1 VLEYLGMANVIELVR
16 PETAFDPETVA
27 VLAAAFNEAWDRLR
41 ASGSECA
48 RPAYARAMWPVV
60 SSKWRSTALVSVRED
75 IESDESVVIQEW
87 RPDSGGAAADV
98 DDGKSCP
105 L

>member
-1 VLEYLGMANVIELVR
+1 MTRKKRHNAMEIESKLEQADILSSEGRTQSEIAK
-16 PETAFDPETVA
+16 A
-27 VLAAAFNEAWDRLR
+27 V
-41 ASGSECA
+41 
-48 RPAYARAMWPVV
+48 
-60 SSKWRSTALVSVRED
+60 VSVRED

-98 DDGKSCP
+98 DDRKSCP

>member
-1 VLEYLGMANVIELVR
+1 
-16 PETAFDPETVA
+16 
-27 VLAAAFNEAWDRLR
+27 
-41 ASGSECA
+41 
-48 RPAYARAMWPVV
+48 
-60 SSKWRSTALVSVRED
+60 VSVRED

-98 DDGKSCP
+98 DDRKSCP